1 MIKKYFYLIF
11 FSGFP
16 CIRMDPDLFS
26 GYQLQV
32 RDRLSKLEK
41 AVTELREEET
51 GDDIGMAAT
60 FGVGL
65 VAGGFAALFA
75 RWAWLRLCALCAK
88 KEEEEK
94 VDKKKKKKK
103 ISPTLPSIEAGDEEE
118 EEEDSEEEKKK
129 VQDKKVRIL
138 SGNSCL
144 ISRKF

>member
-1 MIKKYFYLIF
+1 
-11 FSGFP
+11 
-16 CIRMDPDLFS
+16 MDPDLLN

-65 VAGGFAALFA
+65 VAGGIGALFA

-103 ISPTLPSIEAGDEEE
+103 ITPTLPSIEAGDEEE
-118 EEEDSEEEKKK
+118 EEETEEEKGGTKKK
-129 VQDKKVRIL
+129 VQVLAGRVIL
-138 SGNSCL
+138 
-144 ISRKF
+144 FF